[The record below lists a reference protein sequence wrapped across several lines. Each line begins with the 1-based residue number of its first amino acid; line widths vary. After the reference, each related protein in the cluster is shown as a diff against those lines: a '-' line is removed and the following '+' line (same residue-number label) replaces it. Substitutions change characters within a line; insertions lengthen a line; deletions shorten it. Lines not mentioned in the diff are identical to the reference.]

1 MAESFGMDILQLKEL
16 EEKIGGFEY
25 IYNTIPA
32 LVLSAGMIFFL
43 LFYRGK
49 RYDKKGDFE

>member
-32 LVLSAGMIFFL
+32 LVLDEGIL
-43 LFYRGK
+43 KKVGK
-49 RYDKKGDFE
+49 DTPFTDS